1 VGAAVSVGRRRRAR
15 GPAAAIDRYRA
26 ENPAPRGASADELPD
41 VSSDGLNDMQL
52 DGLACIV
59 CGRAD
64 ARPLQ
69 PAGFGP
75 RGQVFRH
82 DDCARGELRD
92 TERDVN

>member
-1 VGAAVSVGRRRRAR
+1 M
-15 GPAAAIDRYRA
+15 IDRYRA

-92 TERDVN
+92 TERDVD